1 MIALKNLLR
10 RKVRSLFAVLQIAV
24 AIGAV
29 VSIVGVTKGL
39 RAQFYKIGETLAYD
53 IMIQP
58 KGAASPLF
66 ASVTREEA
74 EIARGVEGV
83 EGVSLLGI
91 YATLAKGRP
100 QPLLILALDP
110 HEYLLDDYTIVAGRA
125 LEADDGHAMIV
136 GRLMAEEM
144 GLHVGDT
151 LELGYEADQAVKV
164 VGIFESPVSDV
175 PFLSG
180 QAVMSM
186 KHYTEFYK
194 LAPRVLV
201 AHTALGK
208 VAKTPE
214 DVKRGAALAKQIAP
228 RIEAALP
235 RMSAKNFEEM
245 LDSYKQTELV
255 DSFALAIAF
264 LAGLVSAIGVA
275 NTMLM
280 SVFDRT
286 REIGLLRAIGWSR
299 GRIITMIELEGLLLA
314 LGGGLLG
321 LPLGLLLIQA
331 SKLIIGLGWLDVSL
345 DPPLYGQ
352 AVVFATII
360 GALGALYP
368 ALRAALLQPTEA
380 LRYE

>member
-1 MIALKNLLR
+1 VLALKNLLR

-24 AIGAV
+24 AIAAF

-39 RAQFYKIGETLAYD
+39 RSQFYKIGQTLAYD
-53 IMIQP
+53 VMIQP
-58 KGAASPLF
+58 GGAASPLF
-66 ASVTREEA
+66 ATVTQAEA
-74 EIARGVEGV
+74 EVVRGVEGV
-83 EGVSLLGI
+83 QGVSLLGI

-110 HEYLLDDYTIVAGRA
+110 GEHLLEDYTILEGRQ
-125 LEADDGHAMIV
+125 LRVDDGHAAIV
-136 GRLMAEEM
+136 GKLMAEEM
-144 GLHVGDT
+144 GLQVGDS
-151 LELGYEADQAVKV
+151 LELGYEAEQTVEV

-186 KHYTEFYK
+186 HHYTTFYK
-194 LAPRVLV
+194 LAPRIMV
-201 AHTALGK
+201 AHTALGET
-208 VAKTPE
+208 AETPE
-214 DVKRGAALAKQIAP
+214 EVKLAAAQAKEVAP

-235 RMSAKNFEEM
+235 RMRARNFEEM
-245 LDSYKQTELV
+245 LDSYKQSELV

-264 LAGLVSAIGVA
+264 LAALVSAIGVA

-286 REIGLLRAIGWSR
+286 REIGLLRAIGWPR
-299 GRIITMIELEGLLLA
+299 RQIVLMIEVEGLLLA

-321 LPLGLLLIQA
+321 LPLGVLLIEA
-331 SKLIIGLGWLDVSL
+331 SKILIGLGWLDVTL
-345 DPPLYGQ
+345 DPPLYAQ
-352 AVVFATII
+352 AVGFAALI
-360 GALGALYP
+360 GAMGAFYP
-368 ALRAALLQPTEA
+368 AVRAAYLQPTDA